1 MNKILDVIN
10 KQRNYFQNGNT
21 FNVKNR
27 IEFLDKLYNVIR
39 NNTTLIYN
47 ALQLDLGENEDEA

>member
-1 MNKILDVIN
+1 MNNILDVIN

-47 ALQLDLGENEDEA
+47 ALQLDLGKN